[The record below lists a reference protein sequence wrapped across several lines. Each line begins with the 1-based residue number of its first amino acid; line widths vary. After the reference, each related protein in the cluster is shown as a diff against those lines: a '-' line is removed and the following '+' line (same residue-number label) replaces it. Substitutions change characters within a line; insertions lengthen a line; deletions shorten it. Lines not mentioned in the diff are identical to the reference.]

1 MEALKGKK
9 TYIAAALMALGA
21 IGAFM
26 ADQIQGPELFEAIL
40 TAAAFA
46 GLRAAK

>member
-1 MEALKGKK
+1 MAFLEGKK
-9 TYIAAALMALGA
+9 TYLAAALMALGA

-26 ADQIQGPELFEAIL
+26 AGQIDGQMCFQNIM
-40 TAAAFA
+40 AAAGFA